1 MATRQPDASPEE
13 LLFGAAIME
22 NVTPGSTPEE
32 PAERS
37 YNYLALVLGVPL
49 ILIIIL
55 GNVLVCLSVLTERSL
70 KTATNYFIISLS
82 VADLLLAVLVLPL
95 YVYTE
100 FLGGIWTLSTYI
112 CDALMTMDVMLC
124 TASILNLCAISVDRY
139 IAVVVPLKYNRN
151 QFSLRQ
157 LALITATWVLSLVVA
172 SPVIFGL
179 NRVPG
184 RDPSVCKLEDDHFVV
199 YSSVCSFFVPCPVML
214 FLYYWMFRGLRRWST
229 GRSRSQVARG
239 GRRSLSLRLS
249 SALRRDKAR
258 GGGATAVAAGREK
271 AVYLSPTSPS
281 AISVVSTPLATPLG
295 PPEGEGDG
303 GQDCLT
309 AAAES
314 DPMTT
319 QVDSG
324 SDGDPVERA
333 AGEAGGGGGRE
344 NGLAKAFGVK
354 RLRRNSK
361 SSRVSGRER
370 KAMKVLPVV
379 VGVFLACWTPFFVV
393 HVTNV
398 LCESCNI
405 GPTLISV
412 VTWLGYVNSAVNPII
427 YTAFNT
433 EFRNVFHKL
442 LCCRT

>member
-1 MATRQPDASPEE
+1 M
-13 LLFGAAIME
+13 
-22 NVTPGSTPEE
+22 
-32 PAERS
+32 
-37 YNYLALVLGVPL
+37 
-49 ILIIIL
+49 
-55 GNVLVCLSVLTERSL
+55 
-70 KTATNYFIISLS
+70 
-82 VADLLLAVLVLPL
+82 
-95 YVYTE
+95 
-100 FLGGIWTLSTYI
+100 
-112 CDALMTMDVMLC
+112 
-124 TASILNLCAISVDRY
+124 
-139 IAVVVPLKYNRN
+139 VVPLKYNRN
-151 QFSLRQ
+151 QFSVRQ

-184 RDPSVCKLEDDHFVV
+184 RNPSVCKLEDDHFVV

-239 GRRSLSLRLS
+239 GRRSFSLQLS
-249 SALRRDKAR
+249 SALRRDKGR
-258 GGGATAVAAGREK
+258 GGGAVATAAAAAGREK

-281 AISVVSTPLATPLG
+281 GISVVSTPLATPLATPLG
-295 PPEGEGDG
+295 PPEGEGEG

-324 SDGDPVERA
+324 SDGDPT
-333 AGEAGGGGGRE
+333 EAPGGGSGGRE

-354 RLRRNSK
+354 RTRRNSK

-379 VGVFLACWTPFFVV
+379 VG
-393 HVTNV
+393 
-398 LCESCNI
+398 ESLHPLLMLSADTFI
-405 GPTLISV
+405 GAIHARICVASYPS
-412 VTWLGYVNSAVNPII
+412 Y
-427 YTAFNT
+427 
-433 EFRNVFHKL
+433 
-442 LCCRT
+442 LCCIRGMG